1 MNDIKP
7 VPNRAGRGQATSH
20 SELSQIAL
28 HLFIDRGFDETTVD
42 EIAKAAGVGRRTLF
56 RYFQT
61 KNDLPWGNFDPL
73 LDSMRTTL
81 ARADRNLPLIDA
93 LREAVIEFNSFP
105 DDELEM
111 HRSRMRLLLSV
122 PTLMAHSTLRYAEWR
137 QVIAEFVADRLDLR
151 PDDLPP
157 QTIAW
162 ACLGICLAAYE
173 QWLERDDVDLVK
185 TFEVAFAN
193 AEAVFGAALPQ
204 QESLH
209 ESGQESPRA

>member
-1 MNDIKP
+1 
-7 VPNRAGRGQATSH
+7 
-20 SELSQIAL
+20 
-28 HLFIDRGFDETTVD
+28 
-42 EIAKAAGVGRRTLF
+42 
-56 RYFQT
+56 
-61 KNDLPWGNFDPL
+61 
-73 LDSMRTTL
+73 
-81 ARADRNLPLIDA
+81 LPLIDA

-173 QWLERDDVDLVK
+173 QWLERDDADLVK

-204 QESLH
+204 QESRH
-209 ESGQESPRA
+209 ESGQESEHESSRA

>member
-7 VPNRAGRGQATSH
+7 VPISVGRGQATSH
-20 SELSQIAL
+20 SQLSQIAL
-28 HLFIDRGFDETTVD
+28 QLFIERGFDQTTVD

-61 KNDLPWGNFDPL
+61 KNDLPWGNFDSL
-73 LDSMRTTL
+73 LESLRSTL
-81 ARADRNLPLIDA
+81 ARADRNIPLIDA
-93 LREAVIEFNSFP
+93 LREAVIEFNSFS
-105 DDELEM
+105 DDELAM

-137 QVIAEFVADRLDLR
+137 QVIAEFVADRLDVR
-151 PDDLPP
+151 PHDLPP

-162 ACLGICLAAYE
+162 ATLGICLAAYE
-173 QWLERDDVDLVK
+173 QWLDCDDADLVK
-185 TFEVAFAN
+185 TFEIAFSN

-204 QESLH
+204 HKFLK
-209 ESGQESPRA
+209 ESPRA